1 MNIKTSTKI
10 SLKFTFFTSLLLI
23 LFWLIVNLFYFYQWY
38 EKGKARLEERGT
50 IFDNIWFGRYYK
62 NINPIK
68 DIRQNALIAR
78 TLYENRI
85 FLNISYINWNYILY
99 SIINN
104 RVYYSNITHYIY
116 SQISLLMVSMY
127 VIIFMMIIVYF
138 VSFYFVKSSLKWLNL
153 LVKQTKKIDLDNLN
167 TYIKVKGPD
176 DDEIKIVAESINN
189 AMKKIDNQ
197 TRSLKDFI
205 SNASHELK
213 TPLMEILAQADI
225 IDDLETKRW
234 IKHSILNMNKIVE
247 NLLLLSKLQSQNNFE
262 KNKENISL
270 IIYNI
275 SDRLSN
281 LYSNKKIKLHIN
293 IEENIKIFTSNILF
307 EILFKNILE
316 NAFKYTQENW
326 NIYINLDNEKIEVKD
341 DWLWIKKENLE
352 KIWESFYQQDA
363 CRNDCQSYWLGL
375 YIVKQIIQVLN
386 FEIKLDSKEWE
397 GSKFTIKF
405 K

>member
-50 IFDNIWFGRYYK
+50 IFDNIWFGRQHRSM
-62 NINPIK
+62 NPIK
-68 DIRQNALIAR
+68 DIRQNAFIAR